1 MDINSL
7 NTETLASI
15 NTHNFKGVAG
25 HEDFT
30 LPNADKH
37 HGTLLFK
44 KNKIKNLKKGG
55 GAAVQVPFFLLAY
68 SQTSNLVSYSK
79 LEKRLLFCITAAH

>member
-1 MDINSL
+1 MVNKILDINSL
-7 NTETLASI
+7 NTETLASM
-15 NTHNFKGVAG
+15 NTDNFKAVAG

-44 KNKIKNLKKGG
+44 KNKIK
-55 GAAVQVPFFLLAY
+55 
-68 SQTSNLVSYSK
+68 
-79 LEKRLLFCITAAH
+79 

>member
-1 MDINSL
+1 M
-7 NTETLASI
+7 
-15 NTHNFKGVAG
+15 NTHNFKAVAG

-44 KNKIKNLKKGG
+44 ERER
-55 GAAVQVPFFLLAY
+55 AAVQVPSFFFLMAY

-79 LEKRLLFCITAAH
+79 LETRLLFCITAAH